1 MNATPI
7 DRWNVNYIIFYCLG
21 IGSLL
26 PWHFLYS
33 GLFSQK
39 LILQKWCILLAVDA
53 YWKYK
58 FRNVSVP
65 LENDTDLTE
74 FQVQWA
80 ANLSIAAMYPK
91 VACLLLNAIIGHKL
105 KSKPMLLTS
114 FIISIAVFVF
124 CDVMTQVNTDS
135 WQYEF
140 FITTMISVVILNSM
154 MAINQVT

>member
-1 MNATPI
+1 M
-7 DRWNVNYIIFYCLG
+7 
-21 IGSLL
+21 
-26 PWHFLYS
+26 
-33 GLFSQK
+33 
-39 LILQKWCILLAVDA
+39 DA

-58 FRNVSVP
+58 FRNGSVP

-91 VACLLLNAIIGHKL
+91 VACLLLNAIIRHKL